1 MLVLDKLISD
11 VDRKSWRL
19 VCKEF
24 LQIEFLPGLLR
35 RYCNIETLDLSVC
48 PRIDDGGRG
57 GDSGKSP
64 AEAAAMARQ
73 LAVGR
78 VVMLSWRKKKRR
90 SMVVVGGI

>member
-35 RYCNIETLDLSVC
+35 SYCNIENLELSVC
-48 PRIDDGGRG
+48 ARIDELGQRVRLRRESGGG
-57 GDSGKSP
+57 GSD
-64 AEAAAMARQ
+64 

-78 VVMLSWRKKKRR
+78 VVILSWRKKKRR